1 LNFIEKKVY
10 FIVRNYDTY
19 SFKALYFDLHTKS
32 LSQHYS
38 ISNPNGGYSEIK
50 DFLTNH
56 NFTHE
61 QYSGYHSNFKTT
73 DMRIFRLIK
82 LMKTEMPW
90 LSECL
95 SKFAVMDVGENYNL
109 MKLMTADPAVLT

>member
-1 LNFIEKKVY
+1 M
-10 FIVRNYDTY
+10 RNYDTY
-19 SFKALYFDLHTKS
+19 SFKALYFDLHTKN
-32 LSQHYS
+32 LSKYYS
-38 ISNPNGGYSEIK
+38 INNPNGGYSEIK
-50 DFLTNH
+50 EFLTRN

-90 LSECL
+90 LSECVN
-95 SKFAVMDVGENYNL
+95 KFAVMDVGENYNL
-109 MKLMTADPAVLT
+109 IKLMAADPAVLT